1 MTADAFTGDSP
12 GNGDPAVP
20 CTEWSSF
27 RRGDA
32 LCEER
37 SWLRGQEPVAWV
49 RTSTGDGVW
58 LVSSYPSARQVLE
71 DARFGPVG
79 TAASLVPHGGAGLR
93 GAVMRGLN
101 PRADEESHSRL
112 RDTADRLIDDLMAWG
127 PPVDLR
133 AGFADPFAAA
143 LRCKVLGVPSDDWP
157 RLTSGLDIAFMA
169 SAHPFEGVRPDWYK
183 DAGYMAE
190 RLNAPASERSG
201 LLGQLAAL
209 REGPEPACPTD
220 GTLAAVASSL
230 FGAGAVS
237 TSTFLVM
244 AVLTL
249 LRHPEPIGRL
259 RGRPERTGR
268 AVDELLRRNLSAA
281 DGVRRIA
288 LADVHLGD
296 VLVRRGEPVVV
307 LVEGADFGLGAF
319 EAPRGLNPGRGRNPY
334 LAFGGGRHLCPASA
348 LGRVHA
354 ETALAALVD
363 RMPGLGLAVPA
374 ERLVWRTGFMR
385 RLPER
390 LPVLW

>member
-1 MTADAFTGDSP
+1 MKTDAFTGDSP
-12 GNGDPAVP
+12 GDGNPAVP
-20 CTEWSSF
+20 YTECLSF
-27 RRGDA
+27 RRSDA

-37 SWLRGQEPVAWV
+37 SWLRGQEPVARV
-49 RTSTGDGVW
+49 HTSTGDSVW

-79 TAASLVPHGGAGLR
+79 TAVPRVPHGGAALR

-101 PRADEESHSRL
+101 PRADEGLHGWL
-112 RDTADRLIDDLMAWG
+112 RATADRLIDDLMAWG

-143 LRCKVLGVPSDDWP
+143 LHCKVLGVPSGDWP
-157 RLTSGLDIAFMA
+157 RLMSSLDIAFMA

-209 REGPEPACPTD
+209 REGPESARPAD
-220 GTLAAVASSL
+220 GTLAAVAVSL

-237 TSTFLVM
+237 TSAFLVM
-244 AVLTL
+244 AVLAL
-249 LRHPEPIGRL
+249 LRHPELIGHL

-268 AVDELLRRNLSAA
+268 AVDELLRRNLPVA
-281 DGVRRIA
+281 DGVRRVA

-307 LVEGADFGLGAF
+307 LVEGADFDPRAF
-319 EAPRGLNPGRGRNPY
+319 EAPGRPNPGRGRNPY

-390 LPVLW
+390 VPVLW